1 MISLHAIYV
10 ACAVCLYLMH
20 LADAKQQAQHT
31 LCPYTHTH
39 RARPRIGLARLQ
51 TEAETNDG
59 NNNSQQNTI
68 ARPNETET
76 EWKKHT
82 AAELKRQQQKQSNS
96 TIYTSLNKTLQAI
109 RSASSTPA
117 IQSIEQTQEE
127 KQNLKRTRK
136 KRKLIIIINSIQRS
150 QPASQP
156 ATLIHADA
164 LPENCNT

>member
-1 MISLHAIYV
+1 M
-10 ACAVCLYLMH
+10 
-20 LADAKQQAQHT
+20 
-31 LCPYTHTH
+31 
-39 RARPRIGLARLQ
+39 GLARLQ
-51 TEAETNDG
+51 TEAETNDGG

-117 IQSIEQTQEE
+117 IQSIEQNARRKTEFEANEKEE
-127 KQNLKRTRK
+127 KNNNNKQHTT
-136 KRKLIIIINSIQRS
+136 IA
-150 QPASQP
+150 ASQP